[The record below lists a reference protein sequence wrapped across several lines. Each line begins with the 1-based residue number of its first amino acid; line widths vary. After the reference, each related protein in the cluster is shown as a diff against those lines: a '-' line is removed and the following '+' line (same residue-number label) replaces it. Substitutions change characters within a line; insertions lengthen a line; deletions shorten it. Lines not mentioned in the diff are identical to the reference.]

1 MARKYS
7 DKNRDCKI
15 FRKEKSPPPFGI
27 GIGIEKLCMSC
38 KEGDSPFGLPPALR
52 MGKPKDFGVVLFTYK

>member
-15 FRKEKSPPPFGI
+15 FCG
-27 GIGIEKLCMSC
+27 LC
-38 KEGDSPFGLPPALR
+38 EGVDSPFGLPPALR
-52 MGKPKDFGVVLFTYK
+52 MGKPKDYGVIL